1 MASNTTKNRRAA
13 QRRNASTFGRN
24 SGRKPQPSG
33 LEKAIAFLPIGKK
46 AAPAKSSNRGG
57 TAGKAAML
65 TAAAGFA
72 YKNRAKLSGLL
83 GKRRQP
89 QQPSA

>member
-1 MASNTTKNRRAA
+1 MASKTQNRRAA
-13 QRRNASTFGRN
+13 KRRNASTFGRN
-24 SGRKPQPSG
+24 SGRKAKPAAKGRS
-33 LEKAIAFLPIGKK
+33 LLPMGRK
-46 AAPAKSSNRGG
+46 AAPAKSSRSGG
-57 TAGKAAML
+57 SKAGAAAML

-89 QQPSA
+89 QQPA